1 MVAAIIVAAGK
12 GTRMKELLPKQYLT
26 LAGLPILTRTLL
38 VFEGCA
44 LINQIIVVIT
54 PDHVDYCK
62 KNIILPANL
71 TKKYCLVPGGKRRQD
86 SVYNGLK
93 RVDPNCAIVVIHDGV
108 RPFVQDNQLNACISG
123 AQKNGA
129 CILGV
134 PAYDTLKQ
142 ADDSGSTIKTLPRD
156 NVWLAQT
163 PQAFRYDLIKRAHEE
178 AQSEGYTGTDDAS
191 LVERLGEDVTII
203 EGCRS
208 NLKITNQEDLNIAEC
223 LLDASLSD

>member
-1 MVAAIIVAAGK
+1 
-12 GTRMKELLPKQYLT
+12 MKELLPKQYLK

-62 KNIILPANL
+62 KNIILSANL
-71 TKKYCLVPGGKRRQD
+71 TKKYCLIPGGERRQD

-93 RVDPNCAIVVIHDGV
+93 RVDPNCSIVVIHDGV
-108 RPFVQDNQLNACISG
+108 RPFVQDNQLKICILG
-123 AQKNGA
+123 AQKYGA

-134 PAYDTLKQ
+134 PAYETLKQ
-142 ADDSGSTIKTLPRD
+142 ADASGSNIKTIPRD

-163 PQAFRYDLIKRAHEE
+163 PQAFRYDLIKGAHEK
-178 AQSEGYTGTDDAS
+178 AQSDGYTGTDDAS

-203 EGCRS
+203 EGSRS
-208 NLKITNQEDLNIAEC
+208 NLKITTKEDLSIAKC
-223 LLDASLSD
+223 LLDAFLSD

>member
-1 MVAAIIVAAGK
+1 
-12 GTRMKELLPKQYLT
+12 MKELLPKQYLT

-62 KNIILPANL
+62 KNIILSANL

-93 RVDPNCAIVVIHDGV
+93 RVDPNCSIVVIHDGV

-163 PQAFRYDLIKRAHEE
+163 PQAFRYDLIKRAHEK

-203 EGCRS
+203 EGSRS
-208 NLKITNQEDLNIAEC
+208 NLKITNKEDLNIAEC
-223 LLDASLSD
+223 LLDASLSE